1 MMFLLVDDVN
11 VLRAAFFIKSLVNYA
26 FVLVPVVVILLSM
39 FTIAKCV
46 MSGNQDELRSAIRV
60 CLTRLIIGA
69 VIFFI
74 PTIVNIAVSL
84 IDNYSES
91 TFTKL
96 YFLSESSLK
105 LEIENQKKECA
116 VKGNN
121 WMWDENANT
130 CVENHIHEDNSS
142 QLEANAIVHLNTAP
156 SAGSI
161 GSTSGEDTG
170 SGSTNGGDVKY
181 FNQGDYKSVKFCSG
195 STTVQNAGCGAT
207 SLAMVTYHF
216 SGTSHGP
223 KSVAKWLCSNG
234 HGGGGM
240 SYTQFTKKKML
251 NQYKLKVDTLFS
263 NGAWHGNAGKSYKS
277 SQGNK
282 ILKAVKDG
290 KLVILYIPKHY
301 VVIGPNKKCSNDQV
315 YFYNVGR
322 RSDNGCYTPEKLFKK
337 TYNYKSRCSEGGN
350 CGWKAAWAYTKA

>member
-1 MMFLLVDDVN
+1 MFLLVDDVN

-46 MSGNQDELRSAIRV
+46 MSGNQDEFKSAIRV

-96 YFLSESSLK
+96 YFLTESSLK

-181 FNQGDYKSVKFCSG
+181 FNQGDYRSVKFCSNG
-195 STTVQNAGCGAT
+195 KTVKSSGCGAV

-223 KSVAKWLCSNG
+223 KAVAKWLCSNG
-234 HGGGGM
+234 HSGGGM
-240 SYTQFTKKKML
+240 SYKQFTKKKML
-251 NQYKLKVDTLFS
+251 NHYKLKVDTLFS
-263 NGAWHGNAGKSYKS
+263 NGAWQGNSGKSYKS
-277 SQGNK
+277 SQANK
-282 ILKAVKDG
+282 ILKAVKEG
-290 KLVILYIPKHY
+290 KMVILYIPGHY
-301 VVIGPNKKCSNDQV
+301 VAIGPNSKCKENQV
-315 YFYNVGR
+315 YLYDPGCR
-322 RSDNGCYTPEKLFKK
+322 TCIGCYTMPKLWKQ
-337 TYNYKSRCSEGGN
+337 TYNNRNRCKENRN